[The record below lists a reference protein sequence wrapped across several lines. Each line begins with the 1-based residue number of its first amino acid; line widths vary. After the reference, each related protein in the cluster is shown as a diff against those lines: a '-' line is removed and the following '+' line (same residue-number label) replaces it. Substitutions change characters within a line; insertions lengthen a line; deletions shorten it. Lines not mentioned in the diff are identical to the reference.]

1 MELYIENN
9 VLLGFEK
16 YTMWKEDEYT
26 HIVVPDT
33 VTEIAQRAFDGCE
46 RIVGVTTTATALI
59 RLSVS
64 RILRAFL
71 CKNLSPSEK
80 TGHPFFGMPC
90 SNG

>member
-26 HIVVPDT
+26 HVVVPDT

-46 RIVGVTTTATALI
+46 RIVGVTI
-59 RLSVS
+59 PGSVKT
-64 RILRAFL
+64 IGEEAFF
-71 CKNLSPSEK
+71 CCRNLQEIV
-80 TGHPFFGMPC
+80 M
-90 SNG
+90 